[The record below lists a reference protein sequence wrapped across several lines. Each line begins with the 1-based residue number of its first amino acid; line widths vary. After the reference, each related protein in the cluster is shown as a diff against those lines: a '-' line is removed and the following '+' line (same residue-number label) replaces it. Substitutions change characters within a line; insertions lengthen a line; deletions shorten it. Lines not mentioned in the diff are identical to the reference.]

1 MSAQGT
7 PQEIGSI
14 SFGLM
19 DPEEYREM
27 SATKVI
33 TADTYDDDGFPIDMG
48 LMDPRLGVIDPGLEC
63 KTCGKHSGS
72 CNGHFGH
79 IELAA
84 PVIHVGFA
92 KLIRRLLRGTCR
104 ECSRLTPVDGR
115 RTADAEQAA
124 EERKRHYSEQLRRA
138 RELGNDPS
146 DVLKSAIR
154 ECRKVDY
161 CPYCGAKQFDIKHEK
176 PTTYY
181 EIIEVPH
188 SNLSKRLE
196 RAMDPEEG
204 EPVTPDDVADEL
216 DDGEFDAGR
225 IRELLS
231 GTYRPDRN
239 DIERLKQLGR
249 ALGRLNDLEAVDED
263 LSSSAEYLVQEDMD
277 KLMPSD
283 IRDWFEEVPDEDIE
297 AIGVNPERS
306 RPEWMVLTVL
316 PVPPVTA
323 RPSITLDNGQ
333 RSEDDLTHKLVD
345 IIRINQRFMENR
357 EAGAPQLII
366 EDLWE
371 LLQYHVTT
379 FMDNEIS
386 GTPPARHRSG
396 RPLKTLSQRLKGKEG
411 RFRGSLSGKRVNF
424 SARTVISP
432 DPTLSLNEVGVPER
446 VATEMTQ
453 TMNVNERNL
462 EKARRYVANGPGGHP
477 GANYVRR
484 HDGRRLKVTEK
495 NCEELAQKVEPGW
508 EVSRHLIDGDVVIF
522 NRQPSLHRMS
532 IMAHEV
538 VVMPYKTFRLNTTVC
553 VAGDTTVDCGGYE
566 RRIDAVET
574 DWDEEVLTTYDPDD
588 GETRK
593 TGLQDFWSLQPS
605 DYGATVHRVETG
617 FGEVVATSDHPLETP
632 EGLVRVDELEPGDR
646 LLRRPIELP
655 EFEPSADEQVAVTT
669 DDVRTV
675 APPETYVGHAFEDLD
690 DLLPFDVH
698 SREGVVAARLA
709 GHLFGDGTL
718 ELDGQR
724 ARLTFRADRDD
735 LDDIR
740 EDLQQ
745 LGYDPESPRLKEQE
759 AQIVAAD
766 GSTTDVSGSGYA
778 MGLRSKPLATF
789 FAALG
794 VPVGDKVT
802 SSYGVPD
809 WVRKGP
815 TAVRRAFLSAYF
827 GAELSTPAPRG
838 PKLFKQPAFKLA
850 KTDEALDAGRQFI
863 DEVSSLLEEFG
874 SRVSNVRESA
884 GNQRTDGSVSTTLV
898 AELDA
903 SQEAL
908 RDLFGGVGYT
918 YNGEADAEARL
929 AYAYLAEKIA
939 ELERLAGIATDA
951 RTADGE
957 YGGLTEIAENHDED
971 PARVRRWRQRDIEQS
986 RARDFPDYET
996 WRDEHVADTDE
1007 GLVWDEITT
1016 IDDAGDQRV
1025 YDVTTTDETHR
1036 FVTNSFVGSNCP
1048 PYNADFDGDEM
1059 NMHALQNEEARAEA
1073 RVLMR
1078 VQEQMLSPKMGE
1090 NIIGAI
1096 QDHISGTY
1104 LLTHTNPQFN
1114 ETQALDL
1121 LRATRIDEL
1130 PDPDGVDEGGQ
1141 DYWTGRTL
1149 FSELLPDDLDLEF
1162 PASAGDT
1169 VVIEDGQLASGT
1181 IDEDAVGAFGGEV
1194 VDTIAKDYSKTRARI
1209 FINEV
1214 AALAMRSIMH
1224 FGFSIGIDDESI
1236 PDQAEDQ
1243 INEAIDQAY
1252 DHVEELIET
1261 YRAGELESLPGRTVD
1276 ETVEMKIMNTLG
1288 KARDTAGDIAEDHF
1302 GDDNPAVIM
1311 AQSGA
1316 RGSMLNLTQMAGCV
1330 GQQAVRGERINR
1342 GYEDR
1347 TLSHFEAD
1355 DLSAEAHGF
1364 VEHSYRSG
1372 LTPKEFFF
1380 HAMGGREGLVD
1391 TAVRTSKSGYLQRRL
1406 INALSE
1412 LETQYDGTV
1421 RDTTDNIV
1429 QFEFGED
1436 GTSPV
1441 DVSSSEEGQTVDVE
1455 AIADRVVDAEFEDES
1470 EKQTFLSGDVE
1481 PLNLSERADDWW
1493 MEAAGGD

>member
-1 MSAQGT
+1 MSSQQT
-7 PQEIGSI
+7 PQEIGSL

-104 ECSRLTPVDGR
+104 ECSRLCLDENERDEFRDRLTRTRDLGR
-115 RTADAEQAA
+115 D
-124 EERKRHYSEQLRRA
+124 L
-138 RELGNDPS
+138 ND
-146 DVLKSAIR
+146 VTKAAIR
-154 ECRKVDY
+154 QARKKDT
-161 CPYCGAKQFDIKHEK
+161 CPFCGEKQYDIKHEK

-181 EIIEVPH
+181 EVQQV
-188 SNLSKRLE
+188 LSADYPARIAE
-196 RAMDPEEG
+196 AMEEADDRI
-204 EPVTPDDVADEL
+204 TPTDLAEET
-216 DDGEFDAGR
+216 GIDAGR
-225 IRELLS
+225 
-231 GTYRPDRN
+231 
-239 DIERLKQLGR
+239 
-249 ALGRLNDLEAVDED
+249 
-263 LSSSAEYLVQEDMD
+263 VQEIISGDFRPRQEDRRAIEKALSVDLTEEDMN

-283 IRDWFEEVPDEDIE
+283 IRDWFEDIPDEDIE
-297 AIGVNPERS
+297 VLGMNPDRS
-306 RPEWMVLTVL
+306 RPEWMILTVL

-446 VATEMTQ
+446 VAREMTQ

-462 EKARRYVANGPGGHP
+462 EKARRYVANGPMGHP

-484 HDGRRLKVTEK
+484 PDGRRLKVTEK
-495 NCEELAQKVEPGW
+495 NCEELAEKVEAGW
-508 EVSRHLIDGDVVIF
+508 EVSRHLVDGDIIIF

-538 VVMPYKTFRLNTTVC
+538 VVMPYKTFRLNT
-553 VAGDTTVDCGGYE
+553 
-566 RRIDAVET
+566 
-574 DWDEEVLTTYDPDD
+574 
-588 GETRK
+588 
-593 TGLQDFWSLQPS
+593 
-605 DYGATVHRVETG
+605 
-617 FGEVVATSDHPLETP
+617 VV
-632 EGLVRVDELEPGDR
+632 
-646 LLRRPIELP
+646 
-655 EFEPSADEQVAVTT
+655 
-669 DDVRTV
+669 
-675 APPETYVGHAFEDLD
+675 
-690 DLLPFDVH
+690 
-698 SREGVVAARLA
+698 
-709 GHLFGDGTL
+709 
-718 ELDGQR
+718 
-724 ARLTFRADRDD
+724 
-735 LDDIR
+735 
-740 EDLQQ
+740 
-745 LGYDPESPRLKEQE
+745 
-759 AQIVAAD
+759 
-766 GSTTDVSGSGYA
+766 
-778 MGLRSKPLATF
+778 
-789 FAALG
+789 
-794 VPVGDKVT
+794 
-802 SSYGVPD
+802 
-809 WVRKGP
+809 
-815 TAVRRAFLSAYF
+815 
-827 GAELSTPAPRG
+827 
-838 PKLFKQPAFKLA
+838 
-850 KTDEALDAGRQFI
+850 
-863 DEVSSLLEEFG
+863 
-874 SRVSNVRESA
+874 
-884 GNQRTDGSVSTTLV
+884 
-898 AELDA
+898 
-903 SQEAL
+903 
-908 RDLFGGVGYT
+908 
-918 YNGEADAEARL
+918 
-929 AYAYLAEKIA
+929 
-939 ELERLAGIATDA
+939 
-951 RTADGE
+951 
-957 YGGLTEIAENHDED
+957 
-971 PARVRRWRQRDIEQS
+971 
-986 RARDFPDYET
+986 
-996 WRDEHVADTDE
+996 
-1007 GLVWDEITT
+1007 
-1016 IDDAGDQRV
+1016 
-1025 YDVTTTDETHR
+1025 
-1036 FVTNSFVGSNCP
+1036 CP

-1078 VQEQMLSPKMGE
+1078 VQEQMLSPRFGE

-1114 ETQALDL
+1114 ETQALDM

-1130 PDPDGVDEGGQ
+1130 PEPDGEEAGEP
-1141 DYWTGRTL
+1141 YWTGRSL
-1149 FSELLPDDLDLEF
+1149 FSELLPDDLNLEF
-1162 PASAGDT
+1162 TSSAGDT
-1169 VVIEDGQLASGT
+1169 VVIEDGQMTSGT

-1194 VDTIAKDYSKTRARI
+1194 VDVIAKDYSKTRARI
-1209 FINEV
+1209 LVNEIS
-1214 AALAMRSIMH
+1214 ALAMRSIMH

-1236 PDQAEDQ
+1236 PREAEEQ
-1243 INEAIDQAY
+1243 INDAIDNAY
-1252 DHVEELIET
+1252 DRVEELIET
-1261 YRAGELESLPGRTVD
+1261 YERGELESLPGRTVD
-1276 ETVEMKIMNTLG
+1276 ETLEMKIMQTLG
-1288 KARDTAGDIAEDHF
+1288 KARDSAGDIAEDHF
-1302 GDDNPAVIM
+1302 DDDNPAVVM
-1311 AQSGA
+1311 AESGA

-1342 GYEDR
+1342 GYENR
-1347 TLSHFEAD
+1347 TLSHFEEN
-1355 DLSAEAHGF
+1355 DLSSDAHGF
-1364 VEHSYRSG
+1364 VESSYRSG
-1372 LTPKEFFF
+1372 LGPKEFFF

-1421 RDTTDNIV
+1421 RDTSDTIV

-1441 DVSSSEEGQTVDVE
+1441 DVSSGEEGPAVDVDQ
-1455 AIADRVVDAEFEDES
+1455 IADSVLNEEFES
-1470 EKQTFLSGDVE
+1470 EKQKESFLGQKTE
-1481 PLNLSERADDWW
+1481 RTNLSEHADDWW
-1493 MEAAGGD
+1493 MAEGDD